1 MDPERGGRLG
11 IQPER
16 VGREQSVRMY
26 VGGMGVHG
34 GAESC
39 QGGLELA
46 HGDPL
51 PAYSP

>member
-1 MDPERGGRLG
+1 
-11 IQPER
+11 
-16 VGREQSVRMY
+16 MY
-26 VGGMGVHG
+26 VWGMGVHG

-51 PAYSP
+51 PACFPWKVKPGEENQGK